1 MITTRRTST
10 TSQEEWTPQSSE
22 PTRSHRG
29 SFGASFPA
37 EAGPS
42 SAPGSARLPP
52 SPSSAAQNSATVTNN
67 YMPSLSPILSMS
79 RFERSK
85 RESKYMGVPKE
96 QWAEAA
102 DPDLSSQLPSEH
114 GSATDYPPEKTGW
127 HDQPQDV
134 SRTPQPF
141 RFSETP
147 VGSSPSPAPGNRE
160 GLDVSRLVT
169 LPPPYP
175 RHHPAVNNN
184 HPELA
189 SIRSSVRTLS
199 DLSDADRIKAKFS
212 AESAKRRDDSEKAA
226 SERRRALRANLQQE
240 INRGN
245 LGYTDAGAIEA
256 DSEARE
262 NDKKKELEKS
272 EYEQFQS
279 QVIMPLNDL
288 LTSRIDRA
296 SELYNDLSRRLFDS
310 GQNDVDMPQEEGD
323 DRPELLEKL
332 TLLKWIFEARESL
345 HRAIYDILSD
355 RNDRFREVV
364 VTPYRLAGNREKMK
378 NAEAFFAE
386 DAAKREYDYAIGVL
400 DRTRDLRA
408 IVDDAVQRGVAL
420 QLSAFWDIAPPL
432 SRLVEK
438 IPENLEGFH
447 IQIPLSEFNE
457 NPSYHD
463 HPMQYLLTLL
473 NHTEKSAYQFIEAH
487 TNLLCLLHEVK
498 EAVVHAKARVLATQ
512 VQEADGTPVCT
523 EEREERAR
531 SMRQS
536 EETRLTED
544 LKEKVRMVQDQ
555 WNNALA
561 EGIRSV
567 KERIADWLLQ
577 TDGWDETLIDEGGIT
592 V

>member
-1 MITTRRTST
+1 MGDG
-10 TSQEEWTPQSSE
+10 SQP
-22 PTRSHRG
+22 
-29 SFGASFPA
+29 
-37 EAGPS
+37 
-42 SAPGSARLPP
+42 
-52 SPSSAAQNSATVTNN
+52 
-67 YMPSLSPILSMS
+67 
-79 RFERSK
+79 FERSR

-96 QWAEAA
+96 QWADTA
-102 DPDLSSQLPSEH
+102 DAPSSNLPPSEQ
-114 GSATDYPPEKTGW
+114 GSATEYPPEKTGW
-127 HDQPQDV
+127 HDQPQDANW
-134 SRTPQPF
+134 TPQPL
-141 RFSETP
+141 RFSQTP
-147 VGSSPSPAPGNRE
+147 VGSSPSPAPGARY

-184 HPELA
+184 HPELS
-189 SIRSSVRTLS
+189 SIRSSVRVLS
-199 DLSDADRIKAKFS
+199 DLSEADQIKAEFATGS
-212 AESAKRRDDSEKAA
+212 SKRRDEFDKTA
-226 SERRRALRANLQQE
+226 SERRQALRANLQQE

-245 LGYTDAGAIEA
+245 IGYADAGAIEA

-272 EYEQFQS
+272 EYEQFQTR
-279 QVIMPLNDL
+279 VIMPLNDL

-296 SELYNDLSRRLFDS
+296 SELYNDLSHRLFDN

-355 RNDRFREVV
+355 RNNRFREVV
-364 VTPYRLAGNREKMK
+364 MTPYRLAGNTEKIK
-378 NAEAFFAE
+378 NAKAFFDE
-386 DAAKREYDYAIGVL
+386 DAAKREYDYANDVL
-400 DRTRDLRA
+400 NRARDFRA
-408 IVDDAVQRGVAL
+408 VVDNAVQRGVAL

-447 IQIPLSEFNE
+447 IQIPPSEFDE

-473 NHTEKSAYQFIEAH
+473 SHTEKSAYQFIEAH

-512 VQEADGTPVCT
+512 VVDGDGTPVCI

-531 SMRQS
+531 AMRQS
-536 EETRLTED
+536 EEGRLTED

-561 EGIRSV
+561 EGIKSV

-577 TDGWDETLIDEGGIT
+577 TDGWDETLLDDGGIAG